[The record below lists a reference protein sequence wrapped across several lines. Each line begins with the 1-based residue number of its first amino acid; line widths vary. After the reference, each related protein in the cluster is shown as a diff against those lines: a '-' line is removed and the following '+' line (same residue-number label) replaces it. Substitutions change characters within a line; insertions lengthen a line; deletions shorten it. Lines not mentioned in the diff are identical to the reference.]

1 MNTCCASSYAASV
14 AERECTAPEA
24 QRPPCGATCAPPAA
38 TGTPAASGSSKP
50 KPWRANSS
58 TEAAIAERHE
68 QPGERRNELLDQLQ
82 RLQDLYVLGDFTKA
96 QYIMRRQAL
105 EEELQRQGP
114 PTKPASDRARALLD
128 EFPRFWDLETDPVE
142 RRKLLLSL
150 FEQIWAQNGRIV
162 AVQPHDDFLPY
173 FQTKHT
179 SAPGGA
185 EGGSDG
191 TRTRDLCRD
200 RAAL

>member
-1 MNTCCASSYAASV
+1 V
-14 AERECTAPEA
+14 D
-24 QRPPCGATCAPPAA
+24 
-38 TGTPAASGSSKP
+38 
-50 KPWRANSS
+50 WIRAFQPDGQLHDLLLQT

-68 QPGERRNELLDQLQ
+68 QPAGRRNELLDQLQ
-82 RLQDLYVLGDFTKA
+82 RLQDLYVLGDLAKA

-114 PTKPASDRARALLD
+114 PTKPASDRARALLN
-128 EFPRFWDLETDPVE
+128 EFSRFWDLETEPAE

-173 FQTKHT
+173 FQATQQFLQHQP
-179 SAPGGA
+179 AQGGA
-185 EGGSDG
+185 ESGSDG